1 MRIGVP
7 KETAAGEHRVALVP
21 EVVSKLKAKGLD
33 VVVQSGA
40 GEDALLTDAAYIA
53 AGAEITPDAAKVWG
67 SDVVVTIA
75 PPDPQAIRGLGSGSI
90 LIGFLAPLTSPQTTR
105 ALAEA
110 KATAFAMEAIPRIS
124 RAQAMD
130 ALSSQ
135 ANVAGYRAALLGAEE
150 MGRFYPMLMT
160 AAGTIPPAKVLVL
173 GVGVAGLQA
182 LATAKRLGARTTG
195 YDVRPEVAEQVESL
209 GAQWLDLGIE
219 ASGEGG
225 YARELTEQE
234 RAQQQQALTDAI
246 KGFDVVIT
254 TALVPGRPAPRLVT
268 AEAVEGMKPGSVIV
282 DLAGEAGGNC
292 ELTEPGQTTVKHD
305 VKIVSPLNLPA
316 GMAEHSSQLFARN
329 VQALL
334 DLFVGEDGEL
344 QLDFDD
350 EIVKGACIMRDG
362 EIVNPG
368 SESGSGGL
376 MILASTLTT
385 NLAILVLA
393 GFIGFVVISKVPNT
407 LHTPLMSGTNAI
419 HGIVLLGGLLVVGA
433 SGNGTFN
440 KVILVIAIAF
450 GTINVV
456 GGFLV
461 TDRMLEMFK
470 SKPKSAGRGR
480 QGKASRERA
489 SAGNVLPAGPELPG
503 RPLHRRLRA
512 VHPGAARALG
522 PDDRGTGQPHRG
534 RRHDD
539 RSDRHASEPGRG
551 QLGADRDR
559 RGARH
564 RRRHPGAHAR

>member
-21 EVVSKLKAKGLD
+21 EVVSKLHAKGLD
-33 VVVQSGA
+33 VVVEAGA
-40 GEDALLTDAAYIA
+40 GADAMLTDAAFTA
-53 AGAEITPDAAKVWG
+53 AGADIATDAAEVWQ

-75 PPDPQAIRGLGSGSI
+75 PPDPEAIRGLGSGSI

-105 ALAEA
+105 ALADA

-135 ANVAGYRAALLGAEE
+135 SNVAGYRAALLGAEE

-182 LATAKRLGARTTG
+182 LATAKRLGARTSG

-209 GAQWLDLGIE
+209 GAQWLDLGVE

-225 YARELTEQE
+225 YARELTEEE

-254 TALVPGRPAPRLVT
+254 TALVPGRPAPKLVT

-292 ELTEPGQTTVKHD
+292 ELTEPGQTVVRHD

-316 GMAEHSSQLFARN
+316 TMAEHSSQLFARN

-334 DLFVGEDGEL
+334 ELFVGEDGAL

-350 EIVKGACIMRDG
+350 EIVKGACIVRDG

-368 SESGSGGL
+368 
-376 MILASTLTT
+376 A
-385 NLAILVLA
+385 
-393 GFIGFVVISKVPNT
+393 
-407 LHTPLMSGTNAI
+407 
-419 HGIVLLGGLLVVGA
+419 
-433 SGNGTFN
+433 
-440 KVILVIAIAF
+440 
-450 GTINVV
+450 
-456 GGFLV
+456 
-461 TDRMLEMFK
+461 
-470 SKPKSAGRGR
+470 
-480 QGKASRERA
+480 KAAVEA
-489 SAGNVLPAGPELPG
+489 SAGGL
-503 RPLHRRLRA
+503 
-512 VHPGAARALG
+512 
-522 PDDRGTGQPHRG
+522 
-534 RRHDD
+534 
-539 RSDRHASEPGRG
+539 S
-551 QLGADRDR
+551 
-559 RGARH
+559 
-564 RRRHPGAHAR
+564 